1 MGSALNESL
10 PVNSSDRTRVLLR
23 LDGVIR
29 NDDVSPDLVLLAV
42 ERAVPIRRF
51 FAWPGKRNYEGVWWS
66 TTVRAHVPFESLL
79 ERQYLMWADFEPEIV
94 AVAAQ
99 PLALL
104 WPRGTAGHKNH
115 VPDFFVRL
123 SNGDGRLVDV
133 RHPDRVDD
141 AAAQFDL
148 TRRVCAEVGWQYAV
162 FTGLDPVA
170 EQNVRWLAGYRQ
182 DRCAPT
188 DGAFGAITSCFSPP
202 LPLGL
207 GAHRVAR
214 STGLSKDLVL
224 ANVLHLLWRRQLSAN
239 LSAVLTLDT
248 EVSA

>member
-66 TTVRAHVPFESLL
+66 STVRAHVPFESLL

-123 SNGDGRLVDV
+123 SNGDG
-133 RHPDRVDD
+133 
-141 AAAQFDL
+141 
-148 TRRVCAEVGWQYAV
+148 
-162 FTGLDPVA
+162 PV
-170 EQNVRWLAGYRQ
+170 
-182 DRCAPT
+182 DRCP
-188 DGAFGAITSCFSPP
+188 SPRP
-202 LPLGL
+202 
-207 GAHRVAR
+207 
-214 STGLSKDLVL
+214 
-224 ANVLHLLWRRQLSAN
+224 RR
-239 LSAVLTLDT
+239 
-248 EVSA
+248 